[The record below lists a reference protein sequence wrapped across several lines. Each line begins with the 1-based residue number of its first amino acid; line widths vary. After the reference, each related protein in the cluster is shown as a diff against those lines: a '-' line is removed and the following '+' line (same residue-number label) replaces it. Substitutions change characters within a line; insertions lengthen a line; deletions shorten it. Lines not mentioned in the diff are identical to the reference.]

1 MVAADRIQKNEISR
15 LMVTGI
21 NYSFFRLHPV
31 LIRVYKVWEVLYFS
45 YLYRSRIIRLAD
57 GTLIQTYLAIRLKPG
72 KKNVLSFD
80 PNEYGLKEKFT
91 GSFFDRIIM
100 NMAYLKYLIDKTF
113 PGRFSVPQNPFE
125 RIWYSRNTP
134 VILKS
139 GLISIG
145 NNRIWHADR
154 IKLKYHFDQ
163 LTSPVNDLGIDDFEN
178 LNTASSFIRMAGA
191 RVTAGARLI
200 LGLRVRAAAGMALT
214 SFKPAAVPFFN
225 QTQFVQKTATAV
237 LLGGSSWPF
246 CRLGLFGP
254 FTSPVGGLFSFNRNT
269 L

>member
-1 MVAADRIQKNEISR
+1 MK
-15 LMVTGI
+15 TGI

-31 LIRVYKVWEVLYFS
+31 LIRVYKIWEVLYFS
-45 YLYRSRIIRLAD
+45 YLYRSRIIRLDD
-57 GTLIQTYLAIRLKPG
+57 GTFIHTYLEIRLKSG

-80 PNEYGLKEKFT
+80 PNEHGLKEKFT

-100 NMAYLKYLIDKTF
+100 NIAYLKYLFDKTF
-113 PGRFSVPQNPFE
+113 PGRFGVPHNPFD
-125 RIWYSRNTP
+125 RIWYSRHTP

-145 NNRIWHADR
+145 NNRIYFADR
-154 IKLKYHFDQ
+154 IKLKYHIDQ
-163 LTSPVNDLGIDDFEN
+163 LTSPVDDLEMGVDDDFEN
-178 LNTASSFIRMAGA
+178 LNIASSFIRTAGE

-214 SFKPAAVPFFN
+214 SFLPAAVPFFN

-254 FTSPVGGLFSFNRNT
+254 FTSPVGGLFSFNRNS
-269 L
+269 LYI